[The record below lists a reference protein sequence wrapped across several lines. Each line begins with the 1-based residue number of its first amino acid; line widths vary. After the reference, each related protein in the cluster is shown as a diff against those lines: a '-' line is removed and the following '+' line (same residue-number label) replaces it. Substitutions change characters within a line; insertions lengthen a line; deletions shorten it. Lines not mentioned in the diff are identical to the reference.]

1 MNKRGFTLIELV
13 VATFITGIAV
23 MLAMGIL
30 QLSWGRQLDVRKS
43 SDYLQNR
50 TLISAHVHKLLIDPQ
65 KLDCP
70 AIADSLRMHI
80 PSIDSLELD
89 CKPLGE
95 HRSISWKVQ
104 FNNKVHIV
112 VLRGIALE

>member
-1 MNKRGFTLIELV
+1 MTKRGFTLIELV
-13 VATFITGIAV
+13 VATFITGIVV

-50 TLISAHVHKLLIDPQ
+50 TLIYAHVHKLLIDQQ

-70 AIADSLRMHI
+70 SIADSLRIRI

-89 CKPLGE
+89 CKPIGE
-95 HRSISWKVQ
+95 HRAISWKAL
-104 FNNKVHIV
+104 FTNKIHKV
-112 VLRGIALE
+112 VLRGIAVE